1 MRRPGAAHR
10 RKHGRRGFSQPP
22 QAQQIRTGR
31 CCPKDNAGF
40 VVSVESIPH
49 FTETTAMT
57 LKQQLT
63 EDMKTAMRGGDKHR
77 LGVIRLMLAAIKQR
91 EVDERIELDD
101 TQVLGVLEKMLK
113 QRKDSVS
120 QFDAAGRDDLS
131 TIEREEMVVIET
143 YLPAKLGDDEIDALI
158 TAAIADT
165 GATSPRDMGK
175 VVAAVKE
182 KAAGRADM
190 GVVSGRIK
198 ARLAG

>member
-1 MRRPGAAHR
+1 
-10 RKHGRRGFSQPP
+10 
-22 QAQQIRTGR
+22 
-31 CCPKDNAGF
+31 
-40 VVSVESIPH
+40 
-49 FTETTAMT
+49 MT

-101 TQVLGVLEKMLK
+101 VQVLATLEKMLK

-131 TIEREEMVVIET
+131 AIEREEMVVIET
-143 YLPAKLGDDEIDALI
+143 YLPSKLGDDEIDALI
-158 TAAIADT
+158 TAAIAET
-165 GATSPRDMGK
+165 GASSPRDMGR

-190 GVVSGRIK
+190 GVVSGKIK
-198 ARLAG
+198 TRLAG